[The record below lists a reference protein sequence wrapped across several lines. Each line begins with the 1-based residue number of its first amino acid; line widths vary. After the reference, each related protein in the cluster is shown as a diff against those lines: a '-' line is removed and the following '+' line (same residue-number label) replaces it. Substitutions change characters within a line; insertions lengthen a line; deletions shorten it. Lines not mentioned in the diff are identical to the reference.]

1 MCLSAVLIMLSIF
14 LDSTRGGCRV
24 YLNGNLTQDQD
35 PLILDHYKGLYN
47 LMQPSG
53 PFFEL
58 QKFQQ
63 MLVGCSTK
71 NNILLNTGT
80 HHTTITCIDGQQFTL
95 PNRTRPVTFDEI
107 RCRSSV
113 ASAIRTQN
121 ATCANS
127 RGRLY
132 VIGFEVGDF
141 PFIKYF
147 QTCYDLEKSSAIYS
161 AHLLPGGSLSYA
173 QINNN
178 RPSFKV
184 GGVTTKLRL
193 TSVYTQNHQHD
204 RFKKLLSSL
213 DDATKYIN
221 SKSYLAKG
229 HLTPDGDAIINNWAE
244 ATYFY
249 INAVPQWQVINAGNW
264 LRVENMVRKAAV
276 RLNDTV
282 HVYTGVHD
290 ILRLPDVNGSLVNM
304 TLGEDGLVEVPKWLW
319 KVVVH
324 VPSNSAVVFITM
336 NNPFSSNSE
345 HLCRNICSSHGWHH
359 QEFLDSRKGFTICC
373 SLFQAQKSINSIPT
387 IGNISNILHK

>member
-14 LDSTRGGCRV
+14 LDSTLGACRV
-24 YLNGNLTQDQD
+24 YLNGNLTQEQD
-35 PLILDHYKGLYN
+35 PLILDHYEGLYN

-58 QKFQQ
+58 QRFQK

-71 NNILLNTGT
+71 NNVLLNTGT
-80 HHTTITCIDGQQFTL
+80 HHTTITCIKGQLFNL
-95 PNRTRPVTFDEI
+95 SNRTRPVSFDEI

-113 ASAIRTQN
+113 ASTIRTQN
-121 ATCANS
+121 ATCAN
-127 RGRLY
+127 GK
-132 VIGFEVGDF
+132 D
-141 PFIKYF
+141 
-147 QTCYDLEKSSAIYS
+147 
-161 AHLLPGGSLSYA
+161 A

-184 GGVTTKLRL
+184 DGVTTKVRL
-193 TSVYTQNHQHD
+193 AAVYTQNHQHD

-290 ILRLPDVNGSLVNM
+290 VLQLPDINGSLVNM
-304 TLGEDGLVEVPKWLW
+304 TLSEDALVEIPKWLW

-324 VPSNSAVVFITM
+324 VPSNSAIVFITM
-336 NNPFSSNSE
+336 NNPFVSNSE
-345 HLCRNICSSHGWHH
+345 HLCENICSSHGWHH

-373 SLFQAQKSINSIPT
+373 SVFQAQKSINSIPT
-387 IGNISNILHK
+387 VGNISNILHK